1 MTRGAARDGRPNWQ
15 SVRHYAYVDRPYEA
29 AWTKLAEVPHEVF
42 GARPGVDEGSGD
54 ADLRAHAGGVEV
66 DRTVTIRFGGLVCEP
81 EMARMALR
89 WQDSRHAALFPVF
102 EGILSL
108 APVLAGQRHLT
119 QVGLVGR
126 YRPPLGAA
134 GAVVNRIAGAP
145 VAEEAIAGFADGV
158 ARRLGSMVAP
168 EPAGPGHP
176 EIVEDEGVSPG
187 NARILV
193 TMDGLAERRGGAV
206 GVGRQLAS
214 TPGVTHAEINPLIG
228 LATIEYDPEA
238 CSLARI
244 LAELEVDVPPA

>member
-1 MTRGAARDGRPNWQ
+1 MTRDTDQPKWQ
-15 SVRHYAYVDRPYEA
+15 TVRHYAYVDRPYEA
-29 AWTKLAEVPHEVF
+29 AWTKLAEVPHEVL
-42 GARPGVDEGSGD
+42 GARPGADGGSG
-54 ADLRAHAGGVEV
+54 AAPLRAHAGGVEV
-66 DRTVTIRFGGLVCEP
+66 DRTVTIRFGGLVCED

-108 APVLAGQRHLT
+108 APVVAGHRHLT

-134 GAVVNRIAGAP
+134 GAVVNRLAGAQ
-145 VAEEAIAGFADGV
+145 VAEEAIAGFADAV
-158 ARRLGSMVAP
+158 AHRLGSMVAP
-168 EPAGPGHP
+168 ESPAPGDS
-176 EIVEDEGVSPG
+176 ESEEDHEVVPG

-193 TMDGLAERRGGAV
+193 TMDGLSERRGGAV
-206 GVGRQLAS
+206 GVSRQLAA

-238 CSLARI
+238 CSLTRI
-244 LAELEVDVPPA
+244 LTELEIDVPPT